1 MTVMASTLARRRGRI
16 MLAFPVLTLLLCVL
30 AVVHLGVGARTIS
43 PQTVVQA
50 LFHFDAKNFDHRII
64 VSLRLLRMTA
74 AMLVGAALGVAGV
87 LLQALI
93 RNPLGEPHI
102 LGLNAGAAFVV
113 VLCTALGVTGVSQPL
128 LAARRCCGTL
138 FVGDGACICRARWLN
153 AAEGHAVRRGAVGHG
168 VIAYCGHPD
177 SG

>member
-1 MTVMASTLARRRGRI
+1 MTVMTSTLARRRGRF
-16 MLAFPVLTLLLCVL
+16 MLALPVLTLLLCVL

-50 LFHFDAKNFDHRII
+50 LFHFDAKDFDHRII

-128 LAARRCCGTL
+128 LAAGGAAAL
-138 FVGDGACICRARWLN
+138 FSLVIALSSAGRGGVN
-153 AAEGHAVRRGAVGHG
+153 AAEGYAVRRGAVGHG